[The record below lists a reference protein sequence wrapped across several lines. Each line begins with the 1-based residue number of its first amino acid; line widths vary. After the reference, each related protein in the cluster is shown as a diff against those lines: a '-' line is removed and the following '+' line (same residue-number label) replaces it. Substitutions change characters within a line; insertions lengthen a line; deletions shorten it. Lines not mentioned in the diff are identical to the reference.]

1 MEKII
6 PFKKEIV
13 FNTNISEVTSISLDH
28 TLKVDNDYVRG
39 NFIIKGDYKITK
51 DSDYVNDFNYEI
63 PFEVSFDQKYNI
75 DNSNIEITDFYYEI
89 IDEKSLILNI
99 EITIN
104 NIEELR
110 CIEEESKK
118 EIIDNEVSVKKEEVK
133 ENNDYTPY
141 KVYIVREGDTIES
154 IIEKY
159 KVTRETL
166 EQYNNL
172 EININDKLIIPI
184 DES

>member
-6 PFKKEIV
+6 PFKKDIV
-13 FNTNISEVTSISLDH
+13 FNTNISEVTSISLDNS
-28 TLKVDNDYVRG
+28 LKKEDGYVKG

-51 DSDYVNDFNYEI
+51 ESDYVNDFNYEI
-63 PFEVSFDQKYNI
+63 PFEVDFSNYNI

-89 IDEKSLILNI
+89 IDNNTLSINI
-99 EITIN
+99 EVTVD
-104 NIEELR
+104 NIEEVR
-110 CIEEESKK
+110 CVEPESIEEEI
-118 EIIDNEVSVKKEEVK
+118 ETHEEKEETVK
-133 ENNDYTPY
+133 EKSDYTSY

-154 IIEKY
+154 IMDKY
-159 KVTRETL
+159 NITKDIL

-172 EININDKLIIPI
+172 DIVENDKIIIPI